1 MATVFCRLRSLAPL
15 AVGLALCTG
24 PRAVNAQDLIEPEYE
39 TLLDEVN
46 VSGDVFLGIMT
57 GKPETEVRPDGPA
70 MHMYVWI
77 PEERVADTTARL
89 CVRVQSIDGLYEAA
103 LRVPHTYLRN
113 VPDNEKPGSAYDLAY
128 KTKYNDSFGVRHAN
142 EVAIHAFW
150 SADCE
155 APRDSD
161 PRLVAAWER
170 ESADPNAVWL
180 LLNNPEGRAL
190 LVPGAEDEGQR
201 CRSLE
206 AVDRT
211 LIAYDKVCE
220 AVLTDSATRL
230 EVHRWDGI
238 EFQDTKTIN
247 LERPVAAS
255 AKPAETASPPDSS
268 P

>member
-1 MATVFCRLRSLAPL
+1 MATMFCALRSLAPL

-46 VSGDVFLGIMT
+46 VSGNVFLGIMT
-57 GKPETEVRPDGPA
+57 GKPETEVRPDGPV
-70 MHMYVWI
+70 MHVYVWI

-89 CVRVQSIDGLYEAA
+89 CVRVQSIDGLYVAA
-103 LRVPHTYLRN
+103 LSVSVDTLKQLEEQ
-113 VPDNEKPGSAYDLAY
+113 DKPGRYHLAY

-155 APRDSD
+155 APGASD
-161 PRLVAAWER
+161 PRLVAAWDR
-170 ESADPNAVWL
+170 TSVYPDTIWL

-211 LIAYDKVCE
+211 LIAYDKMCE

-238 EFQDTKTIN
+238 EFQDIKTIN
-247 LERPVAAS
+247 LERPVDHAE
-255 AKPAETASPPDSS
+255 PAWTASPPDSS

>member
-1 MATVFCRLRSLAPL
+1 MATVLCALRSLAPL

-57 GKPETEVRPDGPA
+57 GKSETEVRPDGPV
-70 MHMYVWI
+70 MHVYVWI
-77 PEERVADTTARL
+77 PEERVADSTARAL
-89 CVRVQSIDGLYEAA
+89 CVRIQSIDGLYEAA
-103 LRVPHTYLRN
+103 LSVSADTLKKLEEK
-113 VPDNEKPGSAYDLAY
+113 DKPGRYHLAY
-128 KTKYNDSFGVRHAN
+128 ETRYKNEFGVRHAN

-150 SADCE
+150 SENCE
-155 APRDSD
+155 APGDSV
-161 PRLVAAWER
+161 LVATWDRA
-170 ESADPNAVWL
+170 SAYPHTIWL

-190 LVPGAEDEGQR
+190 LGEQR

-220 AVLTDSATRL
+220 AVLTDSTTQL
-230 EVHRWDGI
+230 KVHRWDGI
-238 EFQDTKTIN
+238 EFQAIKTIN
-247 LERPVAAS
+247 LERPVDHAE
-255 AKPAETASPPDSS
+255 PAWTASPPDSS